1 MNKQFKDSIN
11 QSYSEAIKA
20 MEERQSVK
28 VVRLSLLECA
38 ARLEAV
44 AKIEFA
50 ERTKLNAL
58 GYKLLGVVKKLG
70 TNEMD
75 IEKAYEFLTGQKL
88 SDVKKAEKPI
98 DIEDELAA
106 LAKSSKMRNTQIEDE
121 KATQTESVKDDGV
134 NDVKEELPKQ
144 GTSDMAN
151 VYFGRQD
158 EEKVFKEN
166 GVKSQRKGELRA
178 ATLSEYVGQEKI
190 KPLLKEAIAA
200 AKSRGEPL
208 EHVLMFGSA
217 GLGKTTLAK
226 IIANEMGGECT
237 VMNGATIKDVDD
249 FIDVIKNVKRGDV
262 VFIDEIHRMS
272 QSAAEA
278 IYKAMEDFELQ
289 FIQKTRGGDAKNV
302 DMKLPPFTLI
312 GATTH
317 SGLLSKPMRDRF
329 SLKFKLEP
337 YTEDELII
345 LATNSMRKLG
355 FELGPGAAA
364 EIAKRSR
371 GVPRICNTYVK
382 RIRDK
387 AQVLGVQVASKELVE
402 SYFLSAGIDEN
413 GLDEADIAY
422 LSTLLNKFGG
432 APVGIET
439 LCAALGEGRNI
450 VEEQIE
456 PYLIYL
462 GFINV
467 SSSGRDLTKAGEEYV
482 KSYNKRKSVCDDGEI
497 LKDVNDDVALES
509 ENAIEEGDSSDM
521 EGTDENDFNEE
532 SASDAD
538 DSNAEEIESDAD
550 DSDAEDDASDD
561 AEEDG
566 EGE

>member
-88 SDVKKAEKPI
+88 SGVKKAEKPI

-158 EEKVFKEN
+158 EENAFKEN

-432 APVGIET
+432 APVGIDT

-467 SSSGRDLTKAGEEYV
+467 SSNGRDLTKAGEEYV

-550 DSDAEDDASDD
+550 DSDAEEIESDD

-566 EGE
+566 EGK

>member
-1 MNKQFKDSIN
+1 
-11 QSYSEAIKA
+11 
-20 MEERQSVK
+20 R
-28 VVRLSLLECA
+28 
-38 ARLEAV
+38 
-44 AKIEFA
+44 
-50 ERTKLNAL
+50 
-58 GYKLLGVVKKLG
+58 
-70 TNEMD
+70 
-75 IEKAYEFLTGQKL
+75 
-88 SDVKKAEKPI
+88 
-98 DIEDELAA
+98 
-106 LAKSSKMRNTQIEDE
+106 
-121 KATQTESVKDDGV
+121 
-134 NDVKEELPKQ
+134 
-144 GTSDMAN
+144 
-151 VYFGRQD
+151 
-158 EEKVFKEN
+158 
-166 GVKSQRKGELRA
+166 RKGELRA
-178 ATLSEYVGQEKI
+178 ASLSEYVGQEKI

-432 APVGIET
+432 APVGIDT

-482 KSYNKRKSVCDDGEI
+482 KSVNKRKFASDDGEV
-497 LKDVNDDVALES
+497 LKETNDDSNEIAVEEKIDEES
-509 ENAIEEGDSSDM
+509 DDASSDM
-521 EGTDENDFNEE
+521 NEADENDGFNEE
-532 SASDAD
+532 T
-538 DSNAEEIESDAD
+538 ESDAD
-550 DSDAEDDASDD
+550 NETEDSVSDD